1 MSRRRRHR
9 SRDAAEVVKYVAGQ
23 VARHT
28 PMLETR
34 SLHRLAVGP
43 IDLTLGPGC
52 CMSIIGKSGSGKS
65 ILLRMIAD
73 LDPHEGGATLDGI
86 ACSSMPAPAWRR
98 QVTYVA
104 AESGWWDDRVAAHFP
119 AQADLSV
126 LFASVG
132 IPAEAVSWPVS
143 QLSTGERQRLALL
156 RALAPAN
163 RVLLLDE
170 PTSGLDVASTAMVE
184 ALLREQLARG
194 GAIVLVTHDPA
205 QATRM
210 ASRHFELR
218 DGRLEAR
225 TP

>member
-1 MSRRRRHR
+1 
-9 SRDAAEVVKYVAGQ
+9 
-23 VARHT
+23 
-28 PMLETR
+28 MLETR

-43 IDLTLGPGC
+43 IDLMLDPGC
-52 CMSIIGKSGSGKS
+52 CMSIVGKSGSGKS

-73 LDPHEGGATLDGI
+73 LDPHEGGAALDGI
-86 ACSSMPAPAWRR
+86 ACSNMPAPAWRR

-104 AESGWWDDRVAAHFP
+104 AESGWWDERVAAHFP
-119 AQADLSV
+119 ARADLSAS
-126 LFASVG
+126 FASVG

-184 ALLREQLARG
+184 ALLRERLAHG

-205 QATRM
+205 QARRL

-218 DGRLEAR
+218 GGRLEAR
-225 TP
+225 AP